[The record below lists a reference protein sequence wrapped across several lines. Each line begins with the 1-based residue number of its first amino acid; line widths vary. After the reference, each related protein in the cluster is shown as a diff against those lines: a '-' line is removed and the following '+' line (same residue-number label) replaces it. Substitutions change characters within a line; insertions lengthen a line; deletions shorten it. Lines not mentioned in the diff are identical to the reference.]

1 MVQTTLFDTLKAR
14 VGGLWQT
21 AQEHPFVH
29 ALGDGTLPQE
39 KFVHYLKQD
48 YAYLTGYSR
57 AIALATAKAPDTAR
71 MAEFAAL
78 LSATLEQEMA
88 LHRDYCTVFGIS
100 TGDLDNVEPS
110 PICRGYIDFCIA
122 TAAIG
127 DTLELLTALVPCGVG
142 YGEIAVRL
150 MQHPRLSP
158 EHPYRQWIYTYG
170 GEEYQEYARW
180 MTDTLNDLGTC
191 IVAPDNIDPRLERL
205 VDLFKLGCR
214 YEWLFWEMAWRE
226 DTWPV

>member
-1 MVQTTLFDTLKAR
+1 MAQTTLFDTLKAR
-14 VGGLWQT
+14 VGGLWQA

-29 ALGDGTLPQE
+29 ALGDGTLPRE

-71 MAEFAAL
+71 MAEFAGL

-88 LHRDYCTVFGIS
+88 LHREYCTAFGIS
-100 TGDLDNVEPS
+100 TGELDAVVPS
-110 PICRGYIDFCIA
+110 PTCRAYIDFGIA

-127 DTLELLTALVPCGVG
+127 DVLELLTALTPCGVG
-142 YGEIAVRL
+142 YGETGARL
-150 MQHPRLSP
+150 MQHPQLTP
-158 EHPYRQWIYTYG
+158 AHPYRQWVYTYG
-170 GEEYQEYARW
+170 GEEYQQYARW
-180 MTDTLNDLGTC
+180 MVEALNDLGAG
-191 IVAPDNIDPRLERL
+191 VAAAGDSDPRLMRL
-205 VDLFKLGCR
+205 TELFRLGCR

-226 DTWPV
+226 DAWPV